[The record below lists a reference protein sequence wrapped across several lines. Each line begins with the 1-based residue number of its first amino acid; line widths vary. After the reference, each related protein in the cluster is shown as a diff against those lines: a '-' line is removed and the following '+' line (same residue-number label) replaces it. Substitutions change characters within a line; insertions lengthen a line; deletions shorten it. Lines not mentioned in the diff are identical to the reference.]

1 MLTLYLDGRLTGFA
15 KATKTCPAHKLYW
28 RPLNWK
34 RSLPVL
40 KWTSESE
47 YFLSFE
53 KKKLQTLY
61 PVQEQSLYPF
71 RCACAARGNEQHY
84 RSASSNPPPANYR
97 RGAGSRCGTDWLR
110 FILWGFTLQGESV
123 GASLQT
129 SQLTQSHRVTHD
141 LGSFLTLSRQQP
153 EISR

>member
-1 MLTLYLDGRLTGFA
+1 MVGWQTLPISPRARVVEPRVGVFNRHRRGVVSIWSMFVFLTMPTLYLDGRLTGFA

-53 KKKLQTLY
+53 FFFADNIY
-61 PVQEQSLYPF
+61 
-71 RCACAARGNEQHY
+71 
-84 RSASSNPPPANYR
+84 
-97 RGAGSRCGTDWLR
+97 
-110 FILWGFTLQGESV
+110 I
-123 GASLQT
+123 
-129 SQLTQSHRVTHD
+129 
-141 LGSFLTLSRQQP
+141 
-153 EISR
+153 II

>member
-1 MLTLYLDGRLTGFA
+1 MFVFLTMPTLYLDGRLTGFA

-53 KKKLQTLY
+53 KKFAGTIYIYELY
-61 PVQEQSLYPF
+61 NPVQEQSLNPF
-71 RCACAARGNEQHY
+71 AAH
-84 RSASSNPPPANYR
+84 AR
-97 RGAGSRCGTDWLR
+97 RGVTIGQKERSSPLALISQTFCN
-110 FILWGFTLQGESV
+110 LQQGQLQWSV
-123 GASLQT
+123 NGHLSGHMRKT
-129 SQLTQSHRVTHD
+129 THQFLKR
-141 LGSFLTLSRQQP
+141 LG
-153 EISR
+153 

>member
-1 MLTLYLDGRLTGFA
+1 MFNRSGYRRGVVSIWSMFVFLTMPTLYLDGRQTGFA

-53 KKKLQTLY
+53 FFFADTIYELQSKSNHLT
-61 PVQEQSLYPF
+61 PSL
-71 RCACAARGNEQHY
+71 RM
-84 RSASSNPPPANYR
+84 
-97 RGAGSRCGTDWLR
+97 RGAG
-110 FILWGFTLQGESV
+110 
-123 GASLQT
+123 
-129 SQLTQSHRVTHD
+129 
-141 LGSFLTLSRQQP
+141 
-153 EISR
+153 

>member
-1 MLTLYLDGRLTGFA
+1 MIFILPFLLCGAAGASSRRVQPYLQYRRGVVSIWSMFVFLTMPTLYLDGRLTGFA

-53 KKKLQTLY
+53 NFFADTIY
-61 PVQEQSLYPF
+61 
-71 RCACAARGNEQHY
+71 
-84 RSASSNPPPANYR
+84 
-97 RGAGSRCGTDWLR
+97 
-110 FILWGFTLQGESV
+110 
-123 GASLQT
+123 T
-129 SQLTQSHRVTHD
+129 SPRAIT
-141 LGSFLTLSRQQP
+141 
-153 EISR
+153 

>member
-1 MLTLYLDGRLTGFA
+1 MPTLYLDGRITGFA

-53 KKKLQTLY
+53 NFFADTIYTRVLDKHIHPAHSFYDIMLQMTM
-61 PVQEQSLYPF
+61 
-71 RCACAARGNEQHY
+71 H
-84 RSASSNPPPANYR
+84 
-97 RGAGSRCGTDWLR
+97 
-110 FILWGFTLQGESV
+110 
-123 GASLQT
+123 
-129 SQLTQSHRVTHD
+129 
-141 LGSFLTLSRQQP
+141 
-153 EISR
+153 

>member
-1 MLTLYLDGRLTGFA
+1 MFNRISLSYLLASRGVVSIWSMFVFLTMPTLYLDGRQTGFA

-53 KKKLQTLY
+53 KFFADTIY
-61 PVQEQSLYPF
+61 IIMSY
-71 RCACAARGNEQHY
+71 
-84 RSASSNPPPANYR
+84 
-97 RGAGSRCGTDWLR
+97 
-110 FILWGFTLQGESV
+110 III
-123 GASLQT
+123 
-129 SQLTQSHRVTHD
+129 D
-141 LGSFLTLSRQQP
+141 LGKSLVR
-153 EISR
+153 